1 MSTTAR
7 FILFQCMIILPF
19 LAGAVLKHRVP
30 EAGSSSRKLIRL
42 NLIFVEPC
50 IALWSIWGLDF
61 GWDVVLLPVSGI
73 LIVLAGLA
81 AGRLMMA
88 AMPLDGRSSAS
99 FLISSSL
106 ANHGFTMGA
115 FLCYLFLG
123 ERGLGL
129 AFLFLS
135 YFMLF
140 VFTVIFPYAR
150 SVSPDRGEPRGAMWS
165 HLFDL
170 QNMPLFA
177 VLLGLAF
184 KAFGLTRP
192 SIFFPIDALL
202 LLSIALYYFSMGMN
216 FSISNISEF
225 LRENISLSLIKFLV
239 VPLLT
244 AAALALLDIDRQIEA
259 VIRLESFM
267 PAAIYSVVASVLF
280 DLDTKLTTNLF
291 VVNTLVFI
299 FLVLPLLFM
308 FKGYILGL

>member
-1 MSTTAR
+1 MSAHAR
-7 FILFQCMIILPF
+7 FMLFQFMIIVPF
-19 LAGAVLKHRVP
+19 LAGTILKNRIP
-30 EAGSSSRKLIRL
+30 AGSFSSRKLIRF
-42 NLIFVEPC
+42 NLIFIEPC

-61 GWDVVLLPVSGI
+61 GWDVIVLPISG
-73 LIVLAGLA
+73 LLLVLAGMA
-81 AGRLMMA
+81 AGKMMLA
-88 AMPLDGRSSAS
+88 LAPLEGKLRAS

-150 SVSPDRGEPRGAMWS
+150 SASSLQEDRPRMIWS
-165 HLFDL
+165 HIFDL

-177 VLLGLAF
+177 VLLGLIF
-184 KAFGLTRP
+184 KASGLARP
-192 SIFFPIDALL
+192 SIFFPIDALM
-202 LLSIALYYFSMGMN
+202 LLSIALYYFSMGMS
-216 FSISNISEF
+216 FSIGNIFLF
-225 LRENISLSLIKFLV
+225 LRENISLSLIKFLM
-239 VPLLT
+239 VPALT
-244 AAALALLDIDRQIEA
+244 AAVLGLLEIDREIES

-280 DLDTKLTTNLF
+280 QLDTKLTSNLF
-291 VVNTLVFI
+291 VVNTLAFI
-299 FLVLPLLFM
+299 FLVLPLLFV